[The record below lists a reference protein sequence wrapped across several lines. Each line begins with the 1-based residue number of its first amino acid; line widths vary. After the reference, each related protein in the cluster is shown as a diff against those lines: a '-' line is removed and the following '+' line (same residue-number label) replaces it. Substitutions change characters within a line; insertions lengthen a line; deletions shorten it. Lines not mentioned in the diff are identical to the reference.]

1 MRMSE
6 TDLSADAWC
15 VLCGDRLDGAR
26 ELDTGVCDACDAA
39 YDLGY
44 ESPEPRTL
52 EQKLRELIK
61 RRGGRGW
68 TCDREGTI
76 RADQQRRDTEEL
88 RELLD
93 EHTDCGSNAEADDG
107 N

>member
-1 MRMSE
+1 MSE
-6 TDLSADAWC
+6 IDLSADAWC
-15 VLCGDRLDGAR
+15 VLCGDALQGAR

-44 ESPEPRTL
+44 ESPKPRTL

-61 RRGGRGW
+61 RRGNCGW
-68 TCDREGTI
+68 TCDSEGSI
-76 RADQQRRDTEEL
+76 RADQQRKDTEEL

-93 EHTDCGSNAEADDG
+93 EHTDIGSETDE
-107 N
+107 